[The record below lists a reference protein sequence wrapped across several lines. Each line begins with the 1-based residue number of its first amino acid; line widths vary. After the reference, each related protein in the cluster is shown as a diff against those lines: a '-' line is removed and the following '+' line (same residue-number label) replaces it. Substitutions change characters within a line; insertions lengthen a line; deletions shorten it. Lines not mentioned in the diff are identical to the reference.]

1 MAKSSSFFGMRRG
14 STKAHTFS
22 VYRGSQITKDRVTE
36 ITNPQT
42 TKQMQQRVKMPL
54 VAATRSLLSGI
65 INHSWQGV
73 DYGYK
78 SKARFSSLNLANLIV
93 NSYGAKGLRTTGV
106 ANYIV
111 SEGSLT
117 PILLNAPIDDT
128 DYYNFFL
135 KGSTKAQTMP
145 TSVNDVIDIILAG
158 NRNLKEGDQLTF
170 LYGSRVS
177 GTDLTFT
184 AANPANNFGV
194 VNPQWNYCRLIL
206 KHDAEE
212 NKDWVCEEADENEW
226 TLYQVGKF
234 GLNSQL
240 AASAT
245 SDINVEIVRA
255 QTTET
260 FLMFTIITSR
270 YNESTSVWQRST
282 NRLTVNEY
290 ALTVDPIKGLVV
302 DESTAAQTYIK
313 STSASSDYYLNEGG
327 TTA

>member
-1 MAKSSSFFGMRRG
+1 MAKSSSFFGVRRG

-22 VYRGSQITKDRVTE
+22 VYRGQQITKDRVTD

-42 TKQMQQRVKMPL
+42 NKQMAQRVKMPL
-54 VAATRSLLSGI
+54 VAATRSILAGL
-65 INHSWQGV
+65 INHSFQGV

-78 SKARFSSLNLANLIV
+78 SKARFSSLNLANLTIH
-93 NSYGAKGLRTTGV
+93 SYGAKGLRTTGV

-117 PILLNAPIDDT
+117 PIALNAPIDDGE
-128 DYYNFFL
+128 YFNFRL
-135 KGSTKAQTMP
+135 NGSAKAQTMP

-158 NRNLKEGDQLTF
+158 NSNLQEGDQLTF
-170 LYGSRVS
+170 LYGSRVEGS
-177 GTDLTFT
+177 DLTYT
-184 AANPANNFGV
+184 AAISANNFGV
-194 VNPQWNYCRLIL
+194 LNPQWKYCRLIL

-212 NKDWVCEEADENEW
+212 NKDWVCEEADDNEW
-226 TLYQVGKF
+226 TLFQVGKF
-234 GLNSQL
+234 GMNAQL

-245 SDINVEIVRA
+245 TPFEVTIVGS

-260 FLMFTIITSR
+260 FLMFTIISSR
-270 YNESTSVWQRST
+270 YNETSNVWQRST

-290 ALTVDPIKGLVV
+290 ALTVDPVKSLVV
-302 DESTAAQTYIK
+302 DETTAAKTYIK
-313 STSASSDYYLNEGG
+313 SSSASSDYYLNEG